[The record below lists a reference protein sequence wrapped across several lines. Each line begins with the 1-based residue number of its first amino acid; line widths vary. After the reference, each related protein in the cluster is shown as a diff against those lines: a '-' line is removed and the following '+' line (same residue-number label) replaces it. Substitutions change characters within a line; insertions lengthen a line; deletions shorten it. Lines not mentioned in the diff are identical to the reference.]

1 MRCDAMQRAPATRR
15 NTAAP
20 ASAGRGLAAS
30 PGCAGPYCRLLSGR
44 CCWPR
49 RRPVYPRVCGG
60 TARTGRTARR
70 SKGLSPRVRV
80 NPTLQRKQATC
91 LRSIPA
97 CAGEPQVMS
106 SRTWPGEVYPR
117 VCGGTPWPFDNASC
131 YLIRQGNNADPLAVI
146 YQIHPSPST
155 VSLGAFPGVN
165 IRRTRAS
172 AAPYRL
178 LRKPFARTPPTRRF
192 TIAKIGKP
200 TGRKVYPRVCGG
212 TGDTPYHAQ
221 RKQGLSPRV
230 RGNPCHRHRADD
242 RPRSIPACAGEPSK
256 KTRCGSTTRVYP
268 RVCGGTHRRPDAGE
282 RHEGLSP
289 RVRGNRANTGSPR
302 RKTRVYPR
310 VCGGTHRR
318 PDAGEGHEGLSPR
331 VRGNRANTGSPRR
344 KTRVYPR
351 VCGGT
356 RHIPASYDS
365 HGGLSPRVRGNLALP
380 LFASAHARSIPA
392 CAGEP
397 VGSTAGIWMLWVYP
411 RVCGGTDGRN
421 LQAVSGGG
429 LSPRVRGNP
438 AAAGVQN
445 DRQRSI
451 PACAGEPKPPSRC

>member
-1 MRCDAMQRAPATRR
+1 M
-15 NTAAP
+15 TAGA
-20 ASAGRGLAAS
+20 R
-30 PGCAGPYCRLLSGR
+30 
-44 CCWPR
+44 
-49 RRPVYPRVCGG
+49 VYPRVCGG
-60 TARTGRTARR
+60 TRNAAESELESR
-70 SKGLSPRVRV
+70 GLSPRVRG
-80 NPTLQRKQATC
+80 NPPASSQGQFPR
-91 LRSIPA
+91 RSIPA
-97 CAGEPQVMS
+97 CAGEPPIPLLSVVQYRVYPRVCGGTQGAHRGRRLTMGLSPRVRGNLWQVTVPPQRIWS
-106 SRTWPGEVYPR
+106 IPACAGEPPSGSPPTRSIRVYPR

-178 LRKPFARTPPTRRF
+178 LRKPFARTPPTRKF

-282 RHEGLSP
+282 
-289 RVRGNRANTGSPR
+289 
-302 RKTRVYPR
+302 
-310 VCGGTHRR
+310 
-318 PDAGEGHEGLSPR
+318 GHEGLSPR

-356 RHIPASYDS
+356 ITMTLTRSTRT
-365 HGGLSPRVRGNLALP
+365 GLSPRVRGN
-380 LFASAHARSIPA
+380 HIRSRD
-392 CAGEP
+392 AG
-397 VGSTAGIWMLWVYP
+397 G
-411 RVCGGTDGRN
+411 
-421 LQAVSGGG
+421 
-429 LSPRVRGNP
+429 
-438 AAAGVQN
+438 
-445 DRQRSI
+445 
-451 PACAGEPKPPSRC
+451 